1 MNSSLQVLY
10 MNPILRQT
18 IYDLPLCTDD
28 DIAKPSD
35 LLDKNQKYEI
45 LIAIQKLFCQ
55 LQYLNIHSIST
66 LNLTEAFKWECGE
79 GANQQDCQEFIRL
92 FLFDILERILL
103 GTPYDGYINNMYKII
118 TRVSMQCSSCSF
130 IKSREDDNFDIVLPV
145 KNLTGIQESLNQ
157 LFCSEEIINDYNCE
171 NCKCKVDLKK
181 SAKINYLPIFLN
193 FPLNRFDFDFET
205 MERIKITSRFE
216 FPLELNM
223 KNFMSRESLST
234 TSEDEFKYELYAFI
248 VHRGTPYSG
257 HYFSYVRDMNKE
269 GNWEMEEVKDFVK
282 EPEIVKEKEDIKENE
297 NGSGN
302 IIVEK
307 NEENKKNSK
316 KNCVKNNGKNN
327 NQQNKAKK
335 KSKFFFNFYR
345 E

>member
-1 MNSSLQVLY
+1 
-10 MNPILRQT
+10 
-18 IYDLPLCTDD
+18 
-28 DIAKPSD
+28 
-35 LLDKNQKYEI
+35 
-45 LIAIQKLFCQ
+45 
-55 LQYLNIHSIST
+55 
-66 LNLTEAFKWECGE
+66 
-79 GANQQDCQEFIRL
+79 
-92 FLFDILERILL
+92 
-103 GTPYDGYINNMYKII
+103 
-118 TRVSMQCSSCSF
+118 
-130 IKSREDDNFDIVLPV
+130 
-145 KNLTGIQESLNQ
+145 
-157 LFCSEEIINDYNCE
+157 
-171 NCKCKVDLKK
+171 
-181 SAKINYLPIFLN
+181 
-193 FPLNRFDFDFET
+193 

-316 KNCVKNNGKNN
+316 KNCVKNNGKIIK
-327 NQQNKAKK
+327 QLISSYFRFLQCNKTPYYGYFIVLLGIFILLFPILRKCEENIRNTEI
-335 KSKFFFNFYR
+335 KSFITFTPGVKVTDGRKPVFCKSLVYCVWGWR
-345 E
+345 VA